1 MGTELT
7 TWLTTHILGLIVG
20 LIVLVLILRFAKPL
34 IHRFV
39 LAILR
44 AQQATLDGG
53 GKPTAELRKRAATLE
68 ELLLKLIRIGVVL
81 LFIILVLSVFDLW
94 EMLAGLALVA
104 AALTIA
110 GQQVILDYIMGIL
123 ILVEGQYYNGDWL
136 VVPASNGVVQG
147 VVEEVGLRRTILR
160 DIDGTAHSVSNGEI
174 RVASNMTRVYAV
186 ATVDMAVLRSRDLTK
201 AIATVNTVCDEMA
214 ADPEW
219 SKKIMDAPRV
229 ITVASL
235 TLDGATVRVRFRV
248 EPDSRWAAA
257 SELRQRLAVAF
268 AAEEIS
274 LGKWDAIPQSAF
286 EAGMAIAAQG
296 PPTA

>member
-1 MGTELT
+1 MGSDFI
-7 TWLTTHILGLIVG
+7 TWVTTHVIGLIVG
-20 LIVLVLILRFAKPL
+20 LIVLVLVLRFARPI

-39 LAILR
+39 LTILR

-53 GKPTAELRKRAATLE
+53 GEPSTELRKRAATLE
-68 ELLLKLIRIGVVL
+68 ELLVKLIRIGVIA
-81 LFIILVLSVFDLW
+81 LFIVLVLSVFDLW
-94 EMLAGLALVA
+94 EMLAGLGLVA

-123 ILVEGQYYNGDWL
+123 ILVEGQYFKGDWL
-136 VVPASNGVVQG
+136 VVPASNGIVQG

-186 ATVDMAVLRSRDLTK
+186 ATVEMAVLRSRDLTK
-201 AIATVNTVCDEMA
+201 AMATVNAVCDEMGD
-214 ADPEW
+214 DPEW
-219 SKKIMDAPRV
+219 SKKILDSPRV
-229 ITVASL
+229 ITVSSL
-235 TLDGATVRVRFRV
+235 TLDGATIRVRFRV

-274 LGKWDAIPQSAF
+274 LGKWDTIPQSAF
-286 EAGMAIAAQG
+286 EAGMAIAAQA